1 MPAYRVNV
9 GVDWATAAHRV
20 VVVDGERR
28 VVGERTVPHEG
39 AALAAFADWLGQ
51 LAEGQPEE
59 VAVALETPRGA
70 VVDGLLARGFHV
82 FALNPKQL
90 DRFRDRYTVAGAKD
104 DRRDALTLAAALVT
118 DLTAFRRLAPEDPLI
133 VELRELSRLEEDVQ
147 AEARRLSN
155 RLREQLHRYFP
166 QVLHLVPAADEPWL
180 WALLERAPT
189 PSAAQHLPRATI
201 QTILTRH
208 RIRRVDADAVRAL
221 LRAPALPV
229 APGTVQ
235 AAQRH
240 LAVLLPRLRLVQQQ
254 QAECAT
260 LIEGLLERLGESQGH
275 RDVPILRSLPG
286 VGRIVA
292 ATMLAE
298 ASPLLAARDYHAL
311 RTHTGVA
318 PVTKQSA
325 KYRQVQMRYAC
336 NRRLRNAVYY
346 WGRSVI
352 GHDPRSRAHYEQL
365 RARGHSY
372 SRALRGV
379 VDRLLRVLVAML
391 TTQTLYDAR
400 RRRPSAA

>member
-1 MPAYRVNV
+1 MTAYRVHV
-9 GVDWATAAHRV
+9 GIDWATAAHRV
-20 VVVDGERR
+20 VAVDIEQR
-28 VVGERTVPHEG
+28 VVGERSVPHEG
-39 AALAAFADWLGQ
+39 AALAAFATWLADLGG
-51 LAEGQPEE
+51 EPRE

-70 VVDGLLARGFHV
+70 VVDVLLAHGFHV

-90 DRFRDRYTVAGAKD
+90 DRFRDRHTVAGAKD
-104 DRRDALTLAAALVT
+104 DRRDALALATALVT
-118 DLTAFRRLAPEDPLI
+118 DLAAFRRLQPEHPLI
-133 VELRELSRLEEDVQ
+133 LELRELSRLEEDLQV
-147 AEARRLSN
+147 EAQRLSN

-166 QVLHLVPAADEPWL
+166 QLLQLVPAADEPWL

-189 PSAAQHLPRATI
+189 PSAAQQLPRATI

-208 RIRRVDADAVRAL
+208 RIRRVDADAVRAR
-221 LRAPALPV
+221 LRTPALPV

-240 LAVLLPRLRLVQQQ
+240 VAVLLPRLRLVHQQ

-260 LIEGLLERLGESQGH
+260 LVEGVLEQLGETQGH

-286 VGRIVA
+286 VGRVVA

-298 ASPLLAARDYHAL
+298 AAQLLAERDYHAL

-318 PVTKQSA
+318 PVTKQSG
-325 KYRQVQMRYAC
+325 KHRRVEMRYAC
-336 NRRLRNAVYY
+336 NRRLRAAAYY

-352 GHDPRSRAHYEQL
+352 GHDSRSRAHYEQL

-372 SRALRGV
+372 GRALRGV
-379 VDRLLRVLVAML
+379 VDRLLRVLVVML
-391 TTQTLYDAR
+391 LTQTLYDAR
-400 RRRPSAA
+400 RRLPIAA